1 MKSVEAFTEEA
12 SEKGLRTLYF
22 AMKILDEKEVQK
34 FFFEIN
40 KAEQVLNK
48 KDERLEQIY
57 NQLESDLTL
66 LGATA
71 VEDRL

>member
-40 KAEQVLNK
+40 KAEQVLN
-48 KDERLEQIY
+48 
-57 NQLESDLTL
+57 
-66 LGATA
+66 
-71 VEDRL
+71 